1 MFWRLLGAF
10 GILLVAAVGLLGL
23 VLDRRAETRELQQIR
38 DTLHTRALL
47 IQKDIRGVPRDRLQ
61 EQVQTLAALGTR
73 PVRITLLDENFQ
85 PIADSAEDYRRL
97 ENHKGRPE
105 LEAAS
110 RGEVGTDIRRSA
122 SIDQP
127 LMYLALPVD
136 HSGTPAAYVRVAL
149 SLDQVEEQL
158 AGLRRIVMTT
168 AAVAAL
174 AALALAVYLSRRLAR
189 PIQEVTEAAE
199 KIAAGSFGQK
209 VYTTGGSEVGRLART
224 FNHM

>member
-23 VLDRRAETRELQQIR
+23 VLDRRAEDRELQQIR

-47 IQKDIRGVPRDRLQ
+47 IQKNLRVLQ
-61 EQVQTLAALGTR
+61 GKKRHEEIQTLAALGTR
-73 PVRITLLDENFQ
+73 PVRITLLDKDFK
-85 PIADSAEDYRRL
+85 PMADPAEDYRRP
-97 ENHKGRPE
+97 ENHKGRRE

-136 HSGTPAAYVRVAL
+136 RSGTPAAYVRVAL

-158 AGLRRIVMTT
+158 AG
-168 AAVAAL
+168 
-174 AALALAVYLSRRLAR
+174 
-189 PIQEVTEAAE
+189 
-199 KIAAGSFGQK
+199 
-209 VYTTGGSEVGRLART
+209 
-224 FNHM
+224 

>member
-1 MFWRLLGAF
+1 
-10 GILLVAAVGLLGL
+10 
-23 VLDRRAETRELQQIR
+23 QQ
-38 DTLHTRALL
+38 
-47 IQKDIRGVPRDRLQ
+47 DIRGLQ
-61 EQVQTLAALGTR
+61 GKELRERVQTLAARGPR
-73 PVRITLLDENFQ
+73 PVRITLLKEDFQ
-85 PIADSAEDYRRL
+85 PIADSAEDYRKL

-110 RGEVGTDIRRSA
+110 RGEVGTDVRRSA

-136 HSGTPAAYVRVAL
+136 RSGTPAPYVRVAL

-174 AALALAVYLSRRLAR
+174 AALGLAVYLSRRLAR

-199 KIAAGSFGQK
+199 KVA
-209 VYTTGGSEVGRLART
+209 
-224 FNHM
+224 